1 LICCRNK
8 SWKARKRKEEEEKR
22 EEEEEEKEERGLEH
36 DSEKGLG
43 VVYLE

>member
-8 SWKARKRKEEEEKR
+8 SWKARKRKEEEEER
-22 EEEEEEKEERGLEH
+22 EEEKEKEERGLEH

-43 VVYLE
+43 VVNLE